1 MSTEP
6 LIAAPTPS
14 RHAADRAAARAERDQ
29 QRRAALRR
37 RQRLETALPWLIIIG
52 FVLLWEIFVR
62 ALHIAE
68 FVLPAPSAIAVSM
81 LRWYEPLL
89 INAGQTL
96 LTTSIGFAL
105 AIVVGLFTG
114 VAFGSSTL
122 IYRGVYPLLIAFN
135 SVPKVAVVPVLVL
148 WFGVNSIPAIITA
161 FVISVFPIVVNVA
174 TGIATIEPEQR
185 DVLRA
190 LGARNR
196 DIMLKVGLPR
206 AMPYFFASLK
216 IAITVAFVGSIT
228 AETVASESGI
238 GHLMIVASSRFDV
251 PLVFAGLIVTGI
263 MGVAMYAVAAL
274 IENHTTK
281 WATRGQ
287 DRI

>member
-1 MSTEP
+1 MMA
-6 LIAAPTPS
+6 I
-14 RHAADRAAARAERDQ
+14 
-29 QRRAALRR
+29 RR
-37 RQRLETALPWLIIIG
+37 RERFLTALPWMIIVG
-52 FVLLWEIFVR
+52 FILLWELFVR
-62 ALHIAE
+62 TLGIQE
-68 FVLPAPSAIAVSM
+68 FVLPAPSVVAASM
-81 LRWYEPLL
+81 VKWWEPLL
-89 INAGQTL
+89 INAGVTL
-96 LTTSIGFAL
+96 VTTSIGFAL
-105 AIVVGLFTG
+105 AIVVGLATG
-114 VAFGSSTL
+114 VAFGSSAV

-148 WFGVNSIPAIITA
+148 WFGINSIPAIITA

-190 LGARNR
+190 LGARQR

-263 MGVAMYAVAAL
+263 MGVAMYAVAAV
-274 IENHTTK
+274 IESHTTK

-287 DRI
+287 DR